1 MEEKTV
7 SSLSTI
13 RQMAQDIIDRK
24 EEYLKLEPI
33 KLMGSLELKDI
44 KKHTDSYK
52 EAIERNNIIIDFLVD
67 TKNTIFKMKLI
78 KESIDKSTQI
88 GMQQAKQ
95 IDYYISLL
103 NDIVGIFNDER
114 SKFDRIVRYN
124 EKTYSYF
131 NNINI

>member
-1 MEEKTV
+1 M
-7 SSLSTI
+7 
-13 RQMAQDIIDRK
+13 
-24 EEYLKLEPI
+24 
-33 KLMGSLELKDI
+33 
-44 KKHTDSYK
+44 
-52 EAIERNNIIIDFLVD
+52 
-67 TKNTIFKMKLI
+67 FKMKLI

>member
-7 SSLSTI
+7 SSLSAI
-13 RQMAQDIIDRK
+13 RQMAQEVIDKK

-33 KLMGSLELKDI
+33 KLMGSSELKDI

-52 EAIERNNIIIDFLVD
+52 ETVERNNLVIDFIID
-67 TKNTIFKMKLI
+67 TKNVIFKMKLV
-78 KESIDKSTQI
+78 KESIDKNTQI

-103 NDIVGIFNDER
+103 NEIVNMMNDER

-124 EKTYSYF
+124 EKHIVILIT
-131 NNINI
+131 